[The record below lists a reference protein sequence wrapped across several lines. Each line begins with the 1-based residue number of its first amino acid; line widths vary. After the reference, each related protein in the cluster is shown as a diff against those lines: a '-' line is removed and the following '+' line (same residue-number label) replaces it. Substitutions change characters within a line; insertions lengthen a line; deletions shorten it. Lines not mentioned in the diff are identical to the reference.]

1 MDTRYQKGRRKNNT
15 KKMMKSLILFVLSIV
30 LLFAG
35 SCNHTTTQKK
45 KKKKVV
51 EKSFEYVP
59 YSYSEVKRIFG
70 EEYINDLYGEMS
82 ATLEKGR
89 PYILNNS
96 GFYNYSVEDLD
107 YFFIDTILLLNPN
120 KKELSAFLIIQSNPN
135 KSSRSASIKFL
146 KGRKFKS
153 NWRFWGSGWMGF
165 GTNNSYDTIH
175 KHCLKLSDNYLVRD
189 KKTGKII
196 VNPNLVVEKKSHKSD
211 EFPKETF
218 EQYWTYKRGGLGVDC
233 FEDKSVFELFRPEDF
248 VFTYNKVKKTLKV
261 SCPVRLCDGYPPST
275 AEWKDS
281 RDYDSITGEKIYR
294 AYRYS
299 DYISESATTFSYT
312 FENVPFNGKFSFW
325 MRYGFVTSLLKNR
338 FGASAYYTFKIKEG
352 KLSFTGVEPDLVYI
366 KRCFPDKKKEYQAFV
381 STYKQAIRKRLKAG
395 YGRNVVIKSIV
406 E

>member
-1 MDTRYQKGRRKNNT
+1 MIKRKY
-15 KKMMKSLILFVLSIV
+15 SVYV
-30 LLFAG
+30 LLLLII
-35 SCNHTTTQKK
+35 SCNNQQPTLKK
-45 KKKKVV
+45 EKKIV
-51 EKSFEYVP
+51 EKPFEYVP
-59 YSYSEVKRIFG
+59 YNYSEVKRIFG
-70 EEYINDLYGEMS
+70 EEYINELYGEMTN
-82 ATLEKGR
+82 TLIKGR

-96 GFYNYSVEDLD
+96 GFYNYTEDDLK
-107 YFFIDTILLLNPN
+107 YFFMDTILLINPN
-120 KKELSAFLIIQSNPN
+120 KKQLSAFLIIQNNP
-135 KSSRSASIKFL
+135 KDSVRHSSLMLI

-153 NWRFWGSGWMGF
+153 NWRFWSAGRMGF

-175 KHCLKLSDNYLVRD
+175 KHCLKLSGNYLVKD

-196 VNPNLVVEKKSHKSD
+196 VNPNLVVEKKNHKSD

-218 EQYWTYKRGGLGVDC
+218 EQYWTYQGGDLGVDC

-248 VFTYNKVKKTLKV
+248 VFTYNKAKKTLKV